1 MKNRVLIAV
10 AILVML
16 LTSCAVNPDIQGTT
30 APIERN
36 YASAEITYSEPT
48 AQYAFRLK
56 MDSTETESA
65 KYFFEASIDN
75 NEREA
80 CIVATEEVLSHQILE
95 GVIPE
100 IYVFSKDSY
109 DYKSISDHKLYCS
122 VQEWKSVEYITD
134 VLLVT
139 YGESA
144 HYGTAF
150 GYANYLAKSY
160 NWSSYD
166 GKFSN
171 PSVSDI
177 LDLNYLCFD
186 ENFTT
191 ANDFTAAK
199 EIACDFVECYISQ
212 HGEQTFG
219 QLLASPSKSIDALE
233 AYYKDNGVS
242 YTPSTVQYGYGG
254 KKYDYLVYSDY
265 GTFYIA
271 NDWVDMN
278 AEYNPLITDGFL
290 HSNYAE
296 TKAFFETNLKQM
308 KQYQD
313 LFKLDDY
320 NNDLDIVFTNP
331 MSASKCSF
339 YQTVIHR
346 IYLYNVDSL
355 MHEYIHSLTTTST
368 SMANWQVEGF
378 ARYFSYYYDFYGIPF
393 LNQDYNNT
401 PDTPTTKY
409 VHEYL
414 ATINRPIDMAKDY
427 CELENVAV
435 YYFSFANP
443 NANYLA
449 GSSFVQYLV
458 KQYGEEAVINSIY
471 GNGNSL
477 PKTYAELVKGWYQ
490 FIEREYTGYSKYKQ

>member
-1 MKNRVLIAV
+1 MKKQLFAVIIVFSILISLSACV
-10 AILVML
+10 CN
-16 LTSCAVNPDIQGTT
+16 SGTLN
-30 APIERN
+30 ERA
-36 YASAEITYSEPT
+36 YVSTEITYSEPT
-48 AQYAFRLK
+48 AQYGFRVN
-56 MDSTETESA
+56 MDSTETASA
-65 KYFFEASIDN
+65 KYFFELSIESK
-75 NEREA
+75 ERES
-80 CIVATEEVLSHQILE
+80 CIEATEKVLSNQIVE
-95 GVIPE
+95 GAIPE
-100 IYVFSKDSY
+100 IYIFSQDRYDSKY
-109 DYKSISDHKLYCS
+109 IINHKLYS
-122 VQEWKSVEYITD
+122 SIQDWKSVEYITD
-134 VLLVT
+134 VLLVA
-139 YGESA
+139 YGEST

-166 GKFSN
+166 GRFSN

-191 ANDFTAAK
+191 TNDISAAK
-199 EIACDFVECYISQ
+199 GTACDFVDSYIHQ
-212 HGEQTFG
+212 HGEQTFQ
-219 QLLASPSKSIDALE
+219 QLLASPSKSMDALA
-233 AYYKDNGVS
+233 AYYEDNGVS

-265 GTFYIA
+265 GTFYIGK
-271 NDWVDMN
+271 DWVDMN

-290 HSNYAE
+290 HSNYAD

-313 LFKLDDY
+313 LFNLDDY
-320 NNDLDIVFTNP
+320 NNDLDIVFSNP
-331 MSASKCSF
+331 ISASKYSF

-355 MHEYIHSLTTTST
+355 MHEYIHSLTTTNT
-368 SMANWQVEGF
+368 SMASWKIEGF
-378 ARYFSYYYDFYGIPF
+378 ARYFSYYYDFYGIPL
-393 LNQDYNNT
+393 LNQDYNNSPNT
-401 PDTPTTKY
+401 PELKY
-409 VHEYL
+409 IHEYL
-414 ATINRPIDMAKDY
+414 ATINRPIDMEKDY

-435 YYFSFANP
+435 HYFNFTNP
-443 NANYLA
+443 NENYLA

-477 PKTYAELVKGWYQ
+477 PKTYSELVKEWNN
-490 FIEREYTGYSKYKQ
+490 FIDSNYSTYSKYK